1 MNHGPRNSKPV
12 KRPSGQ
18 SGAAHK
24 SPVRKGQIT
33 HARKP
38 GSKKTRRAFS
48 TPVKVL
54 LGALVTVALTCLIV
68 GITMLDYMIA
78 FTHGDPAINLDEY
91 KANQNQTTIVYAY
104 DKNQQPVEVTRLHG
118 TENRIWVN
126 LSQMPEE
133 MKQSVIAIEDKR
145 FEKHN
150 GVDWF
155 RTASAIVKHGMSQGG
170 STITQQ
176 LIKNLTGDKDVT
188 IVRKFREILYA
199 LNLERNYSKDEILE
213 AYLNTIYLGEGCYG
227 VKTAAEKY
235 FGKDVSELNLA
246 ECTALLGITQYPYKY
261 DPLVNPENNKARQKY
276 GLDVLLEEGTISQK
290 EYDEAIAYSLVF
302 TNSKEYKAAHKD
314 DKKAAESESKIQSYY
329 VDYVVD
335 QVIDDLMEQYGLT
348 EQQATQKVYYGGLK
362 IYTAMD
368 PDVQSSM
375 ENVFYNRK
383 TVANKGVQAA
393 MTVMDYKGRVVGVV
407 GGLGEKQQNR
417 GLNRAVS
424 SKRQPGS
431 SIKPLSIYAPAIEN
445 NLYNWSSMIADSP
458 SRYVDGKPWPVNYG
472 QKVGDGQ
479 LHPLQYAVERSLNTV
494 PARMLEKITIKTSF
508 DFLENHFHLSTLEK
522 SDADWAPLVTGA
534 FTQGVTTLDMAA
546 AYAAIGNGGTY
557 YEPYCYYKVTNS
569 SGSETLLQTSVK
581 GEKVLSPDTADVVCE
596 LLQANTNYGTTKAAA
611 VSGFQT
617 MAKTGTTTD
626 EKDRWFAAGTP
637 YYVSAT
643 WYGYDTP
650 KTIYLDSNYN
660 PSAKLFK
667 AVFDPI
673 HKNLAPKEF
682 GKSGLTVEK
691 EYCKKT
697 GLLASPSCTSKA
709 KGWYKITDTPAVCT
723 SCGGSGLLNNIADNV
738 SNAIGQAG
746 DVVSNAIDYAGQ
758 VVENALNGITP

>member
-68 GITMLDYMIA
+68 GITMLVYMIA

-581 GEKVLSPDTADVVCE
+581 GERYCRPTRRMLFASCCRRTPTTARQRRPRSAASRQWRKPVQRRMKKTVGLPRARPIMCRPPGMAMIR
-596 LLQANTNYGTTKAAA
+596 LKPFISIPTITPPPSCLRLFLIRFTKIWRPKNLGKAASRLRRNIVRKPACWPRHPALLRRRDGIRLPIRRQCAPPAA
-611 VSGFQT
+611 VPVCSIILRT
-617 MAKTGTTTD
+617 MFPMRLG
-626 EKDRWFAAGTP
+626 RRGMSF
-637 YYVSAT
+637 
-643 WYGYDTP
+643 
-650 KTIYLDSNYN
+650 LM
-660 PSAKLFK
+660 PS
-667 AVFDPI
+667 I
-673 HKNLAPKEF
+673 M
-682 GKSGLTVEK
+682 
-691 EYCKKT
+691 
-697 GLLASPSCTSKA
+697 
-709 KGWYKITDTPAVCT
+709 
-723 SCGGSGLLNNIADNV
+723 
-738 SNAIGQAG
+738 
-746 DVVSNAIDYAGQ
+746 Q
-758 VVENALNGITP
+758 VRLWRMH